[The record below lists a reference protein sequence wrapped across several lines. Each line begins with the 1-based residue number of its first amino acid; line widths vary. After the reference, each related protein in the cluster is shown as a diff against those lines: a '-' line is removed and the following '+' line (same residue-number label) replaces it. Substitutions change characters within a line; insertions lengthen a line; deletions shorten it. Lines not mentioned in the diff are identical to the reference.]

1 MLQSM
6 GLQRVGHD
14 LATELNLGSCPR
26 VHYGFST
33 VPSLSLHPLPSLS
46 SNYLNLLFGTQGG
59 SWRLEPISYKQETGP
74 RRASKPRSPTGSC
87 SVSGLWGD
95 ILCSHREP
103 ERKHFLFEGW
113 TFLFEDGFLL
123 GRIQLYRPA
132 SSMIGSRRSHFPRA
146 LGGGVPGSF
155 SMGSTNILHDLRA
168 LAA

>member
-1 MLQSM
+1 MSQLFTLGGQSIAASTSASVLPM
-6 GLQRVGHD
+6 GIQD
-14 LATELNLGSCPR
+14 SLA
-26 VHYGFST
+26 